1 MNKNLEKRLLA
12 EAFDA
17 YVNEGDLAKAQRLF
31 QRHWNLQAKNQFAL
45 LESEDEDF
53 SVTNLGDEFNSEV
66 SDEIGSESDEKA
78 KNLEQS
84 VQELE
89 DNFPVEMT
97 DDVRAKFEELRNKID
112 EFNNST
118 EEDGFDCED
127 CLVVIED
134 LKGEFEANGGLSDEV
149 NDLFAEIET
158 GIQGGE
164 PTEEINVADEEEAV
178 EECGSKP
185 VEEALDDKIEDVDID
200 FEGEEKE
207 EEPVDATE
215 EEPAKKEDESED
227 LELVADGQEKLD
239 ELQDIFDKL
248 EANESAEE
256 GKEEVNEDW
265 QKAKLPR
272 NGLKSEEEGVK
283 TQSMK
288 FKKPINIDGKV
299 GLGISSANSQGKSA
313 FVKPKVN
320 SIENK
325 GAKSWS
331 KVAKPA
337 NTAKDGK
344 SLLGSKN

>member
-158 GIQGGE
+158 GVQGGE
-164 PTEEINVADEEEAV
+164 PTEEIDVSDEEEADD
-178 EECGSKP
+178 EEP
-185 VEEALDDKIEDVDID
+185 VEESSDGKIEDIDID
-200 FEGEEKE
+200 YESEENNEEPIDAPAEEKSE
-207 EEPVDATE
+207 G
-215 EEPAKKEDESED
+215 EDESKD

>member
-1 MNKNLEKRLLA
+1 MNKNLEKKLLA

-53 SVTNLGDEFNSEV
+53 EVTSLDDDFTSQV
-66 SDEIGSESDEKA
+66 SDEIGSESEEKSM
-78 KNLEQS
+78 NLQAC
-84 VQELE
+84 VDELE
-89 DNFPVEMT
+89 GKFPVEES
-97 DDVRAKFEELRNKID
+97 DDVKAKFEELRNKID
-112 EFNNST
+112 EFNNSD

-134 LKGEFEANGGLSDEV
+134 LKGDFEANGGLSDDV

-158 GIQGGE
+158 GVQGGE
-164 PTEEINVADEEEAV
+164 PTEEIDVSDDEEVADEEE
-178 EECGSKP
+178 P
-185 VEEALDDKIEDVDID
+185 VEESSDGKIEDIDID
-200 FEGEEKE
+200 YESEENDEEPIDAPAEEKSE
-207 EEPVDATE
+207 G
-215 EEPAKKEDESED
+215 EDESKD

>member
-1 MNKNLEKRLLA
+1 MNKNLEKKLLA

-66 SDEIGSESDEKA
+66 SDEIGSDADEKS
-78 KNLEQS
+78 KNLDQA

-97 DDVRAKFEELRNKID
+97 DDVRAKFDELRNKID
-112 EFNNST
+112 EYNNST

-134 LKGEFEANGGLSDEV
+134 LKGDFEANGGLTDEV

-164 PTEEINVADEEEAV
+164 PTEEINVSDEEIADDDDDV
-178 EECGSKP
+178 
-185 VEEALDDKIEDVDID
+185 VEEADEKIEDIDID
-200 FEGEEKE
+200 YESEEND
-207 EEPVDATE
+207 EEPIDAPA
-215 EEPAKKEDESED
+215 EPAKAEDESED

-299 GLGISSANSQGKSA
+299 GLGISSADTKGKSA

-320 SIENK
+320 KIENK
-325 GAKSWS
+325 GAKSWT

-344 SLLGSKN
+344 SLLGRKN